1 MTGAA
6 IAKQLGIPGEAIL
19 GADFAA
25 LSEDEQ
31 LRRIDSIGVI
41 GRVAPE
47 HKVLIVQ
54 TLQKKNN
61 VVAMTGD
68 GVNDAPAIKAA
79 DIGIAMG
86 TGTEVAK
93 NAGRMILTDDN
104 FATIVRAV
112 HVGRALYDDL
122 LKYIRFMLTVLV
134 AYVVTFLIASVFNI
148 AAGQPLSAV
157 QILWINF
164 AVTAP
169 IGVTLGMDKEEQGLM
184 LRRPRPRDTVIMTPA
199 VMITVGLTGL
209 FIAGCLDALV
219 AYGHSEYGRY
229 SIGSTMALTSFALML
244 FVAAY
249 QSRSQT
255 ASTFRQSTFD
265 NPRLNLVV
273 ALELF
278 VAILATRGG
287 ALSSLLATERLTS
300 TQWFLALAPAVLLFI
315 LWELGK
321 LIARNRY
328 KQRTS
333 AEIAS
338 PAPAVTP

>member
-1 MTGAA
+1 MTSVVGMIDPPREESKAAVADALRANIQVRMVTGDDVVTGAA

-25 LSEDEQ
+25 LSEEEQ
-31 LRRIDSIGVI
+31 LRRIDTIGVV

-47 HKVLIVQ
+47 HKVLIVK

-68 GVNDAPAIKAA
+68 GVNDAPAIKSA

-122 LKYIRFMLTVLV
+122 LKYIRFMLVVLV
-134 AYVVTFLIASVFNI
+134 AYVVTFLVASVLNI
-148 AAGQPLSAV
+148 AAGQPFSAV

-169 IGVTLGMDKEEQGLM
+169 IGVTLGMDKEAPGLM
-184 LRRPRPRDTVIMTPA
+184 LRRPRPRDTRDHDDAGHDHGRPRRA
-199 VMITVGLTGL
+199 VHRRLPQCAHRLGEEPVRQLHHRLHHGAHRVRPLPLRHRLSVAQPDRDDPPVGDVRQP
-209 FIAGCLDALV
+209 DA
-219 AYGHSEYGRY
+219 
-229 SIGSTMALTSFALML
+229 
-244 FVAAY
+244 
-249 QSRSQT
+249 Q
-255 ASTFRQSTFD
+255 
-265 NPRLNLVV
+265 PRDP
-273 ALELF
+273 
-278 VAILATRGG
+278 R
-287 ALSSLLATERLTS
+287 
-300 TQWFLALAPAVLLFI
+300 
-315 LWELGK
+315 
-321 LIARNRY
+321 
-328 KQRTS
+328 
-333 AEIAS
+333 
-338 PAPAVTP
+338 